1 MPFVKKRELRTPEI
15 LQRIFELRNQ
25 GSGFQNIAQ
34 TITEEFKV
42 SVTHPTAK
50 NLYYEYAAKQKIK
63 QATGKDVEVGKE
75 WDTLLT
81 LKFERIEKITNTLL
95 DAVETI
101 KDKLSPE
108 MYLKY
113 APTIIA
119 ILRESLNQ
127 LTFIRNEQKEII
139 VKQENM
145 IYSPI
150 QILAQINQIEANKQK
165 EKEIV
170 IVPNAYGISEEDE
183 EIDDEDEET
192 DSDLDEEKQI

>member
-1 MPFVKKRELRTPEI
+1 
-15 LQRIFELRNQ
+15 
-25 GSGFQNIAQ
+25 
-34 TITEEFKV
+34 
-42 SVTHPTAK
+42 VTHPTAK
-50 NLYYEYAAKQKIK
+50 TLYYEYAAKQKIK

-75 WDTLLT
+75 WDTLLKV
-81 LKFERIEKITNTLL
+81 KFERIEKITNTLL

-101 KDKLSPE
+101 KKKLTPE

-150 QILAQINQIEANKQK
+150 QILAQINQIEANKKK
-165 EKEIV
+165 EKEMV
-170 IVPNAYGISEEDE
+170 IVPSAYGISEEDE
-183 EIDDEDEET
+183 KDEEKDEET
-192 DSDLDEEKQI
+192 DLDEENSDEEKQV

>member
-1 MPFVKKRELRTPEI
+1 
-15 LQRIFELRNQ
+15 
-25 GSGFQNIAQ
+25 
-34 TITEEFKV
+34 
-42 SVTHPTAK
+42 
-50 NLYYEYAAKQKIK
+50 
-63 QATGKDVEVGKE
+63 
-75 WDTLLT
+75 
-81 LKFERIEKITNTLL
+81 
-95 DAVETI
+95 
-101 KDKLSPE
+101 